1 MARVPFP
8 ARAAPA
14 TDTGAKV
21 VVQLPVGDAFANIFV
36 GLEVLVVH
44 VVLAA
49 SLALFPRVPRLTIS
63 QRPKLTHRH
72 MPMRFNVAVQVFE
85 DKNVAHGASSNV
97 IPQAR

>member
-1 MARVPFP
+1 MASVPVP
-8 ARAAPA
+8 AKATPA

-21 VVQLPVGDAFANIFV
+21 VEQLPVGDVLANIFV

-44 VVLAA
+44 MVLAA
-49 SLALFPRVPRLTIS
+49 FLALFPRVSGLTIS

-85 DKNVAHGASSNV
+85 DKDVAHGASSNV
-97 IPQAR
+97 IPQTL